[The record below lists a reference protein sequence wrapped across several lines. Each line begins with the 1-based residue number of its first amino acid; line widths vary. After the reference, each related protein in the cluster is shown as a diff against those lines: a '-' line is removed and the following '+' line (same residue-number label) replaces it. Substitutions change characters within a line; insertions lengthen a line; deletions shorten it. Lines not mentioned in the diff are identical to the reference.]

1 MDVVVGLVLGCGAL
15 LVWTAC
21 WERPGPRPRSRLH
34 RRLADDL
41 AGAGIAGAS
50 PTGIVALSVA
60 LGAAVLLATTTLT
73 GALPLG
79 IAFGVIAAT
88 APTTAV
94 RARAAS
100 RAKAMREIWPEVV
113 DHLVSGVRA
122 GLSLPEA
129 LAQLAQRGPVQ
140 LRDDFARF
148 AADHRASGRFDESLD
163 DLKARL
169 ADPVADR
176 LVESLRITRQVGGTD
191 LGRLLRTLATYL
203 REDGRTRGELEARQS
218 WTVAGARLAVAAP
231 WVTLALLATRP
242 GTTTAYASPA
252 GAVVLAAGG
261 LTCLVAYRAMVR
273 LGRLPA
279 DRRVLR

>member
-1 MDVVVGLVLGCGAL
+1 MDVVVGLLLGCGLL
-15 LVWTAC
+15 LVWTAS
-21 WERPGPRPRSRLH
+21 WEPAGPPRRPRAL

-41 AGAGIAGAS
+41 AGAGLPGTSPAGLVVLSGVLGVLVLVGAS
-50 PTGIVALSVA
+50 
-60 LGAAVLLATTTLT
+60 AAT
-73 GALPLG
+73 GAVPLG
-79 IAFGVIAAT
+79 VCFGLIAAG
-88 APTTAV
+88 APTTVV

-100 RAKAMREIWPEVV
+100 RAKAMREVWPEVV

-129 LAQLAQRGPVQ
+129 LAQLAHRGPAE
-140 LRDDFARF
+140 LRGQFARF

-191 LGRLLRTLATYL
+191 LGRLLRTLASFL
-203 REDGRTRGELEARQS
+203 REDNRTRGELEARQS

-242 GTTTAYASPA
+242 GTAAAYGTPA
-252 GAVVLAAGG
+252 GALVLAVGG

-273 LGRLPA
+273 VGRLPV

>member
-1 MDVVVGLVLGCGAL
+1 MDVVVGLALGCGLL

-21 WERPGPRPRSRLH
+21 WEAPANRRRSRLLG
-34 RRLADDL
+34 RLADDL
-41 AGAGIAGAS
+41 AGAGLPGTSPSGLVVLSAVLGVLVIVGAS
-50 PTGIVALSVA
+50 
-60 LGAAVLLATTTLT
+60 AAT
-73 GALPLG
+73 GAVPLG
-79 IAFGVIAAT
+79 VCFGLIAAT
-88 APTTAV
+88 LPTAVV

-100 RAKAMREIWPEVV
+100 RAKEMREVWPEVV

-129 LAQLAQRGPVQ
+129 LAQLAHRGPVE
-140 LRDDFARF
+140 LRDQFARF

-191 LGRLLRTLATYL
+191 LGRLLRTLATFL
-203 REDGRTRGELEARQS
+203 REDNRTRGELEARQG

-231 WVTLALLATRP
+231 WVMLALLATRP
-242 GTTTAYASPA
+242 GTAEAYATPA
-252 GAVVLAAGG
+252 GALVLAVGG
-261 LTCLVAYRAMVR
+261 LVCVGAYGAMVR
-273 LGRLPA
+273 LGRLPV
-279 DRRVLR
+279 DSRVLR

>member
-1 MDVVVGLVLGCGAL
+1 MDVVVGLLLGCGL
-15 LVWTAC
+15 LLMWTAC
-21 WERPGPRPRSRLH
+21 WEPPGGRRRPRAFA
-34 RRLADDL
+34 RLADDL
-41 AGAGIAGAS
+41 ASAGIPGAS
-50 PTGIVALSVA
+50 PTGVVILSVA
-60 LGAAVLLATTTLT
+60 LGALVHVGASVAT
-73 GALPLG
+73 GAVPLG
-79 IAFGVIAAT
+79 VCFGIIAAGT
-88 APTTAV
+88 PTTFV

-100 RAKAMREIWPEVV
+100 RAKAMREVWPEVV

-129 LAQLAQRGPVQ
+129 LAQLAHRGPAE
-140 LRDDFARF
+140 LRPQFARF

-191 LGRLLRTLATYL
+191 LGRLLRTLASFL
-203 REDGRTRGELEARQS
+203 REDNRTRGELEARQS

-242 GTTTAYASPA
+242 GTAAAYGTPV
-252 GAVVLAAGG
+252 GALVLATGG
-261 LTCLVAYRAMVR
+261 VLCLAAYRAMVR
-273 LGRLPA
+273 IGRLPA